1 MSRKTFLKSVK
12 RIVVKVGTTS
22 LTEGGLISESKIR
35 MLVDDIAGLC
45 EKGYQIALVSSGAIS
60 AGAAAMGRKKNN
72 LTIPEKQALASI
84 GQSLLM
90 NEYRKQ
96 FGRKSLHAGQIL
108 LTEDDVK
115 NRKRFL
121 NARNTFESLFEM
133 GVIPIVNEND
143 TVAVNEIKF
152 GDNDTLSAHI
162 ASVIDAHLLVLL
174 SDIDGFYRDLSDPS
188 PLEHVN
194 KITPEIL
201 KSAGDSGSG
210 HGTGGMITKLK
221 AADMILKCGEM
232 MIIARGAERNIL
244 GRIMAGENTGTL
256 FAGENARIP
265 SRKKWIAL
273 RKSRGEVIID
283 SGASEALISRKKSLL
298 ASGITAVNGSFD
310 MGVAVEILESSG
322 KAIGRGIVN
331 YSSTELDTIKG
342 KSTREIKE
350 ILGSKYFEEAVNRD
364 YMVVYNTDDKAAD

>member
-35 MLVDDIAGLC
+35 MLVDDIAGLR

-96 FGRKSLHAGQIL
+96 FGRKNLHAGQIL

-174 SDIDGFYRDLSDPS
+174 SDIDGFYRDLSDTS
-188 PLEHVN
+188 PLERVN